1 MTFSI
6 VARVGDAYGVAV
18 ASKFPA
24 VGAMVPAARV
34 GVGAVATQSF
44 ARISYKEDG
53 LALLAQGHD
62 AAETVRRLTS
72 TDEHAAE
79 RQVGVVGVDS
89 QATFTGGSCMDW
101 AGGVAGGDDESGYAI
116 QGNILAGAEVVD
128 AMERAW
134 LTTAGAPLPRRL
146 LAALLAGD
154 AAGGDRR
161 GRQGAALI
169 AVQAGT
175 GYDHAGVL
183 ADLRVDDHP
192 EAPREL
198 ERLLDLHELV
208 SGPPEDVAPL
218 VGDLAAEVAERLTRL
233 GHPATADDAE
243 RALEAWAGVE
253 NYEMRLAPG
262 GIDARVLRALREA
275 TA

>member
-101 AGGVAGGDDESGYAI
+101 AGGVARRAFAGRHVHAEAGRGIHLADAAAGLADRTGDVGGDE
-116 QGNILAGAEVVD
+116 VD
-128 AMERAW
+128 AGDVQAHH
-134 LTTAGAPLPRRL
+134 AGGQ
-146 LAALLAGD
+146 AG
-154 AAGGDRR
+154 GGDR
-161 GRQGAALI
+161 GAGAA
-169 AVQAGT
+169 
-175 GYDHAGVL
+175 
-183 ADLRVDDHP
+183 
-192 EAPREL
+192 
-198 ERLLDLHELV
+198 
-208 SGPPEDVAPL
+208 VA
-218 VGDLAAEVAERLTRL
+218 
-233 GHPATADDAE
+233 
-243 RALEAWAGVE
+243 
-253 NYEMRLAPG
+253 
-262 GIDARVLRALREA
+262 
-275 TA
+275 

>member
-101 AGGVAGGDDESGYAI
+101 AGGV
-116 QGNILAGAEVVD
+116 
-128 AMERAW
+128 
-134 LTTAGAPLPRRL
+134 
-146 LAALLAGD
+146 
-154 AAGGDRR
+154 AGGDRR